1 MVRDEFQ
8 TLTGRLPPPAE
19 CTFRLV
25 VVVVVVAA
33 AAAVVVDV
41 DDDWPPEVAAVN
53 DNAAVELTA
62 AWLLDGS

>member
-25 VVVVVVAA
+25 VVVVVV

>member
-25 VVVVVVAA
+25 VVVVVVV

-53 DNAAVELTA
+53 DNAAVEL
-62 AWLLDGS
+62 DGS